1 MRKRI
6 IISATITALAALSA
20 ITTTIATA
28 ALPEFSADK
37 TFPIKYTAT
46 SGSGTLSIAGNPIQI
61 TCEDD
66 LVTKGEITNATGAG
80 TFTIAFLKCTA
91 LGIFGA
97 HSLGDAEG
105 TILVTAKTSGLCY
118 INKAEK
124 RVGIVI
130 TQTGKTHIE
139 VAGKL
144 TVLEGSLI
152 GELTPVNKLTLEP
165 ILSLKATEAGKQEV
179 LKCEG
184 GTELHLTSA
193 ESEGTPVAA
202 AYATIDKLGILEQ
215 TAELLA

>member
-28 ALPEFSADK
+28 ALPEFKPDK
-37 TFPIKYTAT
+37 TFPIKYTST
-46 SGSGTLSIAGNPIQI
+46 SGLGTLSTAGNPIQI
-61 TCEDD
+61 VCEDD
-66 LVTKGEITNATGAG
+66 LNKGEITKANGTG
-80 TFTIAFLKCTA
+80 TFTVDFLKCA
-91 LGIFGA
+91 VDGIFEA
-97 HSLGDAEG
+97 HSLGDPAG
-105 TILVTAKTSGLCY
+105 TILVSATTELCY
-118 INKAEK
+118 INKEK
-124 RVGIVI
+124 KEVGLII
-130 TQTGKTHIE
+130 SQTGKTHIE

-165 ILSLKATEAGKQEV
+165 ILSLKARAAGEQEI

-184 GTELHLTSA
+184 GTETHLTTA
-193 ESEGTPVAA
+193 EGEGTPAAA